1 MHPRHNTPSGG
12 RSCTKRSVTGFTVVE
27 LIAAVAVIS
36 MLVVLIL
43 PALAKAQ
50 TKMRSNRCL
59 SNLQDLGTA
68 VNLYLQDSNDKLP
81 YAALRYSTGKEEHH
95 LAWDD
100 LMGPYLGIDLTVEQ
114 RNRDGA
120 SDGGSF
126 KLLTCPQDTLPL
138 RFNDNM
144 PREEYRRSY
153 AMPEHN
159 LGLNT
164 VAGREATAADWPPC
178 PVNRTGIGIRL
189 DGRPGYASGRWN
201 HDDEPGSMKAPKWQA
216 AFQAAMIMDAPNTL
230 FLTEQFDGANHVGAW
245 SGATISDISAH
256 IGDKAVQAPQDRF
269 NYLMVDGHVESLVP
283 QDSYN
288 RKRPGATTATPAT
301 APAGIWTVWQDD

>member
-12 RSCTKRSVTGFTVVE
+12 RSRIKRSSAGFTLIE

-36 MLVVLIL
+36 LLVVLVL

-50 TKMRSNRCL
+50 TKMRSNRCV
-59 SNLQDLGTA
+59 SNLQDMGTA
-68 VNLYLQDSNDKLP
+68 MSLYLQDGHDKLP
-81 YAALRYSTGKEEHH
+81 YAALRYSTGQEEHH

-100 LMGPYLGIDLTVEQ
+100 LVGPYLGIDQTLEQ

-120 SDGGSF
+120 SAGGSF
-126 KLLTCPQDTLPL
+126 KLLSCPEDTLPVASTDGL
-138 RFNDNM
+138 
-144 PREEYRRSY
+144 PRNEYRRSY

-178 PVNRTGIGIRL
+178 PVNRTGIGLRL
-189 DGRPGYASGRWN
+189 DGRPGYATGRWN
-201 HDDEPGSMKAPKWQA
+201 HDDEPGGMKAPKWQA
-216 AFQAAMIMDAPNTL
+216 AFYTPMIMDAPNTL
-230 FLTEQFDGANHVGAW
+230 FMTEQFDGINHVGAW
-245 SGATISDISAH
+245 AGATISDISAH
-256 IGDKAVQAPQDRF
+256 IGDKAVQAPQERF

-283 QDSYN
+283 QDSYK
-288 RKRPGATTATPAT
+288 RKRPGSGATSATT
-301 APAGIWTVWQDD
+301 PAGIWTVWQDD